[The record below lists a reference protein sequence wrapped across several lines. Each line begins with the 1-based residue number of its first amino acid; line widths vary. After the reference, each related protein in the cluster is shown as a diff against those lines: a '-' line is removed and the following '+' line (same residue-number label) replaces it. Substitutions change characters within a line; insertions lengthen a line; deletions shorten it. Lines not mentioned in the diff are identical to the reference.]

1 LPEIHHD
8 LPSPG
13 QLRDAAGRSFAQEHP
28 MPLLSLPCQRL
39 TLAIL
44 APDQAGLESAFYQR
58 NLRHLAPW
66 SPIRT
71 TEYFSTEQIRR
82 RLEIQASAF
91 EAGLA
96 MHFALL
102 TPDGEQMIGACNFSG
117 IIRGAFQACYL
128 GYHIDGA
135 HQGQGLMREA
145 LEAGIGYMFDTQNL
159 HRIMANYIPGNE
171 RSARLL
177 EKLGFERE
185 GYAKAYLNIAG
196 RWQDH
201 VLTSLVNPAFET
213 PEKRWSRPMV

>member
-1 LPEIHHD
+1 
-8 LPSPG
+8 
-13 QLRDAAGRSFAQEHP
+13 

-44 APDQAGLESAFYQR
+44 APEQASLESAFYQR

-102 TPDGEQMIGACNFSG
+102 TQDGQQMIGACNFSG

-128 GYHIDGA
+128 GYHIDEA

-201 VLTSLVNPAFET
+201 VLTSLVNPVFEA
-213 PEKRWSRPMV
+213 PDKRWSRPLA

>member
-1 LPEIHHD
+1 
-8 LPSPG
+8 
-13 QLRDAAGRSFAQEHP
+13 
-28 MPLLSLPCQRL
+28 MPLLTLPCQRL
-39 TLAIL
+39 TLAVL
-44 APDQAGLESAFYQR
+44 DPDQAPLESAFYQR
-58 NLRHLAPW
+58 NQRHLAPW

-71 TEYFSTEQIRR
+71 TDYFSTEQIRR

-96 MHFALL
+96 VHMALL
-102 TPDGEQMIGACNFSG
+102 TPDGAQMIGACNFSG

-128 GYHIDGA
+128 GYHIDEA
-135 HQGQGLMREA
+135 HQGKGLMQEA
-145 LEAGIGYMFDTQNL
+145 LEAAIAYMFETQNL

-177 EKLGFERE
+177 ERLGFERE

-201 VLTSLVNPAFET
+201 VLTARVNSRFET
-213 PEKRWSRPMV
+213 QEQRWSRPLS

>member
-1 LPEIHHD
+1 
-8 LPSPG
+8 
-13 QLRDAAGRSFAQEHP
+13 
-28 MPLLSLPCQRL
+28 MPLLSLPCPRL

-44 APDQAGLESAFYQR
+44 SPDQAELESAFYQR
-58 NLRHLAPW
+58 NQRHLAPW

-71 TEYFSTEQIRR
+71 TQYFSAEQIRR
-82 RLEIQASAF
+82 RLVIQASAF

-96 MHFALL
+96 MHFELL
-102 TPDGEQMIGACNFSG
+102 TPDGQEMIGACNFSG

-128 GYHIDGA
+128 GYHIDEA
-135 HQGQGLMREA
+135 RQGQGLMREA
-145 LEAGIGYMFDTQNL
+145 LEAGIAYMFERQNL

-177 EKLGFERE
+177 EGLGFERE

-201 VLTSLVNPAFET
+201 VLTALVNPGFEALDQ
-213 PEKRWSRPMV
+213 RWSRRLG

>member
-1 LPEIHHD
+1 
-8 LPSPG
+8 
-13 QLRDAAGRSFAQEHP
+13 
-28 MPLLSLPCQRL
+28 MPLLTLPCQRL

-44 APDQAGLESAFYQR
+44 APEQAELESDFYAR
-58 NLRHLAPW
+58 NQRHLAPW

-82 RLEIQASAF
+82 RLEVQASAF
-91 EAGLA
+91 EAGLV

-102 TPDGEQMIGACNFSG
+102 TLDGQQMIGACNFSG

-128 GYHIDGA
+128 GYHIDYA
-135 HQGQGLMREA
+135 HQGQGLMQEG

-177 EKLGFERE
+177 ERLGFERE

-201 VLTSLVNPAFET
+201 VLTALVNPVFEA
-213 PEKRWSRPMV
+213 PEKRWSRQLA

>member
-1 LPEIHHD
+1 
-8 LPSPG
+8 
-13 QLRDAAGRSFAQEHP
+13 
-28 MPLLSLPCQRL
+28 MPLLTLPCQRL

-44 APDQAGLESAFYQR
+44 SPEQADLESEFYRR
-58 NLRHLAPW
+58 NQRHLAPW

-102 TPDGEQMIGACNFSG
+102 TPGGEQMIGACNFSG

-128 GYHIDGA
+128 GYHIDESR
-135 HQGQGLMREA
+135 QGQGLMQEA
-145 LEAGIGYMFDTQNL
+145 LGAAIGYMFDTQNL

-171 RSARLL
+171 RSERLL
-177 EKLGFERE
+177 ERLGFERE

-201 VLTSLVNPAFET
+201 VLTALVNPLFET
-213 PEKRWSRPMV
+213 PEKRWSRQLA

>member
-1 LPEIHHD
+1 
-8 LPSPG
+8 
-13 QLRDAAGRSFAQEHP
+13 
-28 MPLLSLPCQRL
+28 MPLLSLPCPRL

-44 APDQAGLESAFYQR
+44 SPDQAELESAFYQR
-58 NLRHLAPW
+58 NQRHLAPW

-71 TEYFSTEQIRR
+71 TEYFSVEQIRR
-82 RLEIQASAF
+82 RLDIQASAF

-102 TPDGEQMIGACNFSG
+102 MPDGQEMIGACNFSG

-128 GYHIDGA
+128 GYHIDEA
-135 HQGQGLMREA
+135 RQGQGLMREA
-145 LEAGIGYMFDTQNL
+145 LETGIAYMFERQNL

-177 EKLGFERE
+177 EGLGFERE

-201 VLTSLVNPAFET
+201 VLTALVNPGFEA
-213 PEKRWSRPMV
+213 PDQRWSRRLG

>member
-1 LPEIHHD
+1 
-8 LPSPG
+8 
-13 QLRDAAGRSFAQEHP
+13 
-28 MPLLSLPCQRL
+28 MPLLSLPCPRL

-44 APDQAGLESAFYQR
+44 SPDQAELESAFYQR

-71 TEYFSTEQIRR
+71 TDYFSTANIRR

-102 TPDGEQMIGACNFSG
+102 SADGQQMIGACNFSG

-128 GYHIDGA
+128 GYHIDEA
-135 HQGQGLMREA
+135 HQGQGLMQEG
-145 LEAGIGYMFDTQNL
+145 LEAGIGYMFDVQNL

-177 EKLGFERE
+177 ERLGFERE
-185 GYAKAYLNIAG
+185 GYARAYLNIAG

-201 VLTSLVNPAFET
+201 VLTALVNPGFEA
-213 PEKRWSRPMV
+213 PDQRWSRRLG

>member
-1 LPEIHHD
+1 M
-8 LPSPG
+8 S
-13 QLRDAAGRSFAQEHP
+13 
-28 MPLLSLPCQRL
+28 LLTLPCQRL

-44 APDQAGLESAFYQR
+44 APDQAELESEFYRR
-58 NLRHLAPW
+58 NQRHLAPW

-82 RLEIQASAF
+82 RLDIQASAF

-102 TPDGEQMIGACNFSG
+102 TPDGQQMIGACNFSG
-117 IIRGAFQACYL
+117 LIRGAFQACYL
-128 GYHIDGA
+128 GYHLDET
-135 HQGQGLMREA
+135 HQGQGLMQEA
-145 LEAGIGYMFDTQNL
+145 LEVGIGYMFDTQNL

-177 EKLGFERE
+177 QRLGFEKE

-201 VLTSLVNPAFET
+201 VLTALVNPLFET
-213 PEKRWSRPMV
+213 PDKRWSRRLG

>member
-1 LPEIHHD
+1 
-8 LPSPG
+8 
-13 QLRDAAGRSFAQEHP
+13 
-28 MPLLSLPCQRL
+28 MPLLTLPCQHL
-39 TLAIL
+39 TLAVL
-44 APDQAGLESAFYQR
+44 DPDQAPLESAFYQR
-58 NLRHLAPW
+58 NQRHLAPW

-71 TEYFSTEQIRR
+71 TDYFSTEQIRR

-96 MHFALL
+96 VHMALL
-102 TPDGEQMIGACNFSG
+102 TLDGEQMIGACNFSG

-128 GYHIDGA
+128 GYHIDEA
-135 HQGQGLMREA
+135 HQGKGLMQEA
-145 LEAGIGYMFDTQNL
+145 LEAAIAYMFETQNL

-177 EKLGFERE
+177 ERLRFERE

-201 VLTSLVNPAFET
+201 VLTARVNPRFET
-213 PEKRWSRPMV
+213 PDQRWSRPLS

>member
-1 LPEIHHD
+1 
-8 LPSPG
+8 
-13 QLRDAAGRSFAQEHP
+13 
-28 MPLLSLPCQRL
+28 MPLLTLPCQRL

-44 APDQAGLESAFYQR
+44 APDQAELESEFYRR
-58 NLRHLAPW
+58 NQRHLAPW

-82 RLEIQASAF
+82 RLEIHASAF

-96 MHFALL
+96 VHFALL
-102 TPDGEQMIGACNFSG
+102 TPDGQQMIGACNFSG

-128 GYHIDGA
+128 GYHIDEA
-135 HQGQGLMREA
+135 QQGQGLMQEA

-177 EKLGFERE
+177 ERLGFERE

-201 VLTSLVNPAFET
+201 VLTALVNPLFET
-213 PEKRWSRPMV
+213 PEKRW

>member
-1 LPEIHHD
+1 
-8 LPSPG
+8 
-13 QLRDAAGRSFAQEHP
+13 

-44 APDQAGLESAFYQR
+44 APEQASLESAFYQR

-102 TPDGEQMIGACNFSG
+102 TQDGQQMIGACNFSG

-128 GYHIDGA
+128 GYHIDEA
-135 HQGQGLMREA
+135 HQGQGLMREG

-201 VLTSLVNPAFET
+201 VLTSLVNPVFEALD
-213 PEKRWSRPMV
+213 KRWSRPLA

>member
-1 LPEIHHD
+1 
-8 LPSPG
+8 
-13 QLRDAAGRSFAQEHP
+13 
-28 MPLLSLPCQRL
+28 MPLLTLPCQHLRL
-39 TLAIL
+39 AVLD
-44 APDQAGLESAFYQR
+44 PDQAPLESAFYQR
-58 NLRHLAPW
+58 NQRHLAPW

-71 TEYFSTEQIRR
+71 TDYFSTEQIRR

-96 MHFALL
+96 VHMALL

-128 GYHIDGA
+128 GYHIDEA
-135 HQGQGLMREA
+135 YQGKGLMQEA
-145 LEAGIGYMFDTQNL
+145 LEAAIAYMFDTQNL

-177 EKLGFERE
+177 ERLGFERE

-201 VLTSLVNPAFET
+201 VLTARVNSRFET
-213 PEKRWSRPMV
+213 PEQRWSRPLS

>member
-1 LPEIHHD
+1 M
-8 LPSPG
+8 S
-13 QLRDAAGRSFAQEHP
+13 
-28 MPLLSLPCQRL
+28 LLSLPCQRL

-44 APDQAGLESAFYQR
+44 APEQAELESDFYAR
-58 NLRHLAPW
+58 NQRHLAPW

-71 TEYFSTEQIRR
+71 TEYFSSEQIRR
-82 RLEIQASAF
+82 RLEIQASAY

-102 TPDGEQMIGACNFSG
+102 TLDGQLMIGACNFSG

-128 GYHIDGA
+128 GYHIDEA
-135 HQGQGLMREA
+135 HQGQGLMQEG
-145 LEAGIGYMFDTQNL
+145 LEAGIGYMFDVQNL

-177 EKLGFERE
+177 ERLGFERE

-201 VLTSLVNPAFET
+201 VLTALVNPGFEA
-213 PEKRWSRPMV
+213 PDQRWSRRLG

>member
-1 LPEIHHD
+1 M
-8 LPSPG
+8 
-13 QLRDAAGRSFAQEHP
+13 RDSASRSLAKERS
-28 MPLLSLPCQRL
+28 MPLLSLPCPRL

-44 APDQAGLESAFYQR
+44 SPDQAELESVFYQR

-71 TEYFSTEQIRR
+71 TDYFSTANIRR

-102 TPDGEQMIGACNFSG
+102 SPDGQQMIGACNFSG

-128 GYHIDGA
+128 GYHIDEA
-135 HQGQGLMREA
+135 HQGQGLMQEG
-145 LEAGIGYMFDTQNL
+145 LEAGIGYMFDVQNL

-177 EKLGFERE
+177 ERLGFERE

-201 VLTSLVNPAFET
+201 VLTALVNPGFEA
-213 PEKRWSRPMV
+213 PDQRWSRRLG

>member
-1 LPEIHHD
+1 
-8 LPSPG
+8 
-13 QLRDAAGRSFAQEHP
+13 
-28 MPLLSLPCQRL
+28 MPLLTLPCPRL

-44 APDQAGLESAFYQR
+44 APDQAELESDFYQR
-58 NLRHLAPW
+58 NQRHLAPW

-71 TEYFSTEQIRR
+71 TDYFSTAQIRR

-91 EAGLA
+91 DAGLA

-102 TPDGEQMIGACNFSG
+102 SADGQEMIGACNFSG

-128 GYHIDGA
+128 GYHIDQA
-135 HQGQGLMREA
+135 QQGQGLMQEA
-145 LEAGIGYMFDTQNL
+145 LETGIGYMFEAQNL
-159 HRIMANYIPGNE
+159 HRIMANYILGNE

-177 EKLGFERE
+177 ERLGFEQE

-201 VLTSLVNPAFET
+201 VLTSLVNPGFEA
-213 PEKRWSRPMV
+213 PGQRWSRRLG

>member
-1 LPEIHHD
+1 
-8 LPSPG
+8 
-13 QLRDAAGRSFAQEHP
+13 
-28 MPLLSLPCQRL
+28 MPLLTLPCQRL
-39 TLAIL
+39 TLAVL
-44 APDQAGLESAFYQR
+44 APDQAPLESAFYQR
-58 NLRHLAPW
+58 NQRHLAPW

-71 TEYFSTEQIRR
+71 TDYFSTEQIRR

-96 MHFALL
+96 VHMALL
-102 TPDGEQMIGACNFSG
+102 TPNGAQMIGACNFSG

-128 GYHIDGA
+128 GYHIDEA
-135 HQGQGLMREA
+135 HQGKGLMQEA
-145 LEAGIGYMFDTQNL
+145 LEAAIAYMFETQNL

-177 EKLGFERE
+177 ERLGFERE

-201 VLTSLVNPAFET
+201 VLTARVNPRFET
-213 PEKRWSRPMV
+213 PEQRGSRPLS

>member
-1 LPEIHHD
+1 M
-8 LPSPG
+8 S
-13 QLRDAAGRSFAQEHP
+13 
-28 MPLLSLPCQRL
+28 LLTLPCQRL

-44 APDQAGLESAFYQR
+44 APDQAELESEFYRR
-58 NLRHLAPW
+58 NQRHLAPW

-82 RLEIQASAF
+82 RLDIQASAF

-102 TPDGEQMIGACNFSG
+102 TLDGQQMIGACNFSG
-117 IIRGAFQACYL
+117 LIRGAFQACYL
-128 GYHIDGA
+128 GYHLGET
-135 HQGQGLMREA
+135 HQGQGLMQEA
-145 LEAGIGYMFDTQNL
+145 LEVGIGYMFDTQNL

-177 EKLGFERE
+177 ERLGFEKE

-201 VLTSLVNPAFET
+201 VLTALVNPQFET
-213 PEKRWSRPMV
+213 PDKRWSRRLG

>member
-1 LPEIHHD
+1 
-8 LPSPG
+8 
-13 QLRDAAGRSFAQEHP
+13 
-28 MPLLSLPCQRL
+28 MPLLTLPCQRL
-39 TLAIL
+39 TLAVL
-44 APDQAGLESAFYQR
+44 DPDQAPLESAFYQR

-71 TEYFSTEQIRR
+71 TDYFSTEQIRR

-96 MHFALL
+96 VHMALL
-102 TPDGEQMIGACNFSG
+102 TPDGAQMIGACNFSG

-128 GYHIDGA
+128 GYHIDEA
-135 HQGQGLMREA
+135 HQGKGLMQEA
-145 LEAGIGYMFDTQNL
+145 LEAAIAYMFETQNL

-177 EKLGFERE
+177 ERLGFERE

-201 VLTSLVNPAFET
+201 VLTARVNPRFET
-213 PEKRWSRPMV
+213 QEQRWSRPLS